1 MALGPDM
8 QRRAT
13 NTSRVRE
20 WFLSH
25 PWQWVDTRT
34 LELLGGRNAWR
45 TRVSECRVKM
55 MTDGLG
61 TIKNRQ
67 RRDAEGV
74 VFSEYRYEPLIVI
87 QQGDPEARRQVDR
100 IIDVP
105 GQLLGRLF

>member
-1 MALGPDM
+1 M

-45 TRVSECRVKM
+45 TRVSNARVRLRKEN
-55 MTDGLG
+55 LG
-61 TIKNRQ
+61 DIKNRQ
-67 RRDAEGV
+67 RRDADNV
-74 VFSEYRYEPLIVI
+74 VFSEYRYEPLLLTTATTTTTDRVYVDTDRGVGVI
-87 QQGDPEARRQVDR
+87 AS
-100 IIDVP
+100 
-105 GQLLGRLF
+105 GRLF